1 MFVILWI
8 NEKKYYTYN
17 AKCHWTATI
26 ETAATFKT
34 YENACRYA
42 ESALKDKLNELEY
55 VELDSKKEEN
65 DEDKNIPVLTKEEA
79 EQAFEDLRK
88 AAEAFGKAATNI
100 PAIMKY
106 YQDVQSEQD
115 KLQED
120 LLHKFEF
127 VNSSNIIFIKLGR
140 MLKNCRNKRR
150 EAKDRIGYMIA
161 LNNSKPKDI
170 LKAHMGHDHLIET
183 RTYIP
188 RIAPELFK

>member
-1 MFVILWI
+1 M
-8 NEKKYYTYN
+8 
-17 AKCHWTATI
+17 I
-26 ETAATFKT
+26 EAAATFKT
-34 YENACRYA
+34 YENACKYA
-42 ESALKDKLNELEY
+42 ENSLKDKLHLLEY
-55 VELDSKKEEN
+55 IELDSKKEEEVN
-65 DEDKNIPVLTKEEA
+65 EDKNIPVLTKEEA
-79 EQAFEDLRK
+79 EQAYEDLRK
-88 AAEAFGKAATNI
+88 AAEEFGKAAMNI

-127 VNSSNIIFIKLGR
+127 ANPGNIIFVKLGR
-140 MLKNCRNKRR
+140 MLKICRNKRR

-161 LNNSKPKDI
+161 ISNSKPKDV